1 MKLQWHSEHHITQQC
16 KPELGRV
23 SLFPQ
28 PSNVFFV
35 CVVQTCNPG
44 VIFNEK
50 TERMLEIGPQYSGRN
65 NHQNRHN
72 GDQLGL
78 RSNRLFAQR
87 NWVGLLSKMRQRFN
101 QVSRKKINK
110 MPFAPKLRPMESPT
124 ALSTDAGVFFS

>member
-28 PSNVFFV
+28 PANVFFFV

-50 TERMLEIGPQYSGRN
+50 TESEN
-65 NHQNRHN
+65 A
-72 GDQLGL
+72 GDRTTIFGL
-78 RSNRLFAQR
+78 Q
-87 NWVGLLSKMRQRFN
+87 
-101 QVSRKKINK
+101 
-110 MPFAPKLRPMESPT
+110 
-124 ALSTDAGVFFS
+124 